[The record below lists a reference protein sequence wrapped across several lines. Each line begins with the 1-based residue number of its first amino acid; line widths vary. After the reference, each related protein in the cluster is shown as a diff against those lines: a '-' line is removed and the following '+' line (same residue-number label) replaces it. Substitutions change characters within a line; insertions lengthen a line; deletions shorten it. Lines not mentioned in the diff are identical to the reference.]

1 MALGAAVISARMKSA
16 NNQIIY
22 SLIPFLFSFPFL
34 HSVHH
39 GGIDGACGCA
49 GADASASDE
58 HVTATIAASIQ

>member
-22 SLIPFLFSFPFL
+22 LIPFRFSFPFL